1 MNNKKTILILG
12 GGGYVGTLLSIKL
25 SKDHFV
31 VVYDTFWYGNHFP
44 VESRENPNLKLVQG
58 DIRDIEK
65 VKNYIHE
72 AEVIIHLACISNDPS
87 YDLNP
92 KLGKEINFDCL
103 PPLIKEIKKRG
114 NKTLIYASSSSVY
127 GVKSEERVTE
137 DLTLNPLT
145 DYSKYKAKSEE
156 FILDN
161 TDKNLTA
168 VIVRPATICGYSPR
182 QRLDLSVNILTNF
195 AVNKGFINVNGGEQH
210 RPNLHID
217 DMIRAYEL
225 LVDVSSEKIQN
236 KIYNI
241 GGENLK
247 IIEIAKK
254 VKEVIGK
261 ELEIKIQETND
272 LRSYRVDSQY
282 IKNDLG
288 FEPRNTVKDA
298 IRDLQVAFS
307 KNMIPNSFGDK
318 KYFNLQTLSSIKLN

>member
-1 MNNKKTILILG
+1 MKNKKRVLILG
-12 GGGYVGTLLSIKL
+12 GGGYVGTLLSVKL
-25 SKDHFV
+25 SIDHFV

-44 VESRENPNLKLVQG
+44 VESRVNPNLKIVKG
-58 DIRDIEK
+58 DIRDLEK
-65 VKNYIHE
+65 VKDYINN
-72 AEVIIHLACISNDPS
+72 AEIIVHLACISNDPS

-92 KLGKEINFDCL
+92 QLGKAINFDCL
-103 PPLIKEIKKRG
+103 PSLIELIKKSG

-127 GVKSEERVTE
+127 GVKEEERVTE

-156 FILDN
+156 LILEKADN
-161 TDKNLTA
+161 NLTA

-195 AVNKGFINVNGGEQH
+195 AINKGFINVHGGEQH

-217 DMIRAYEL
+217 DMVRAYEL
-225 LVDVSSEKIQN
+225 LINVSPEKIQN

-254 VKEVIGK
+254 VKEVIG
-261 ELEIKIQETND
+261 EDLEIKIQKTDD
-272 LRSYRVDSQY
+272 LRSYRVDSQF
-282 IKNDLG
+282 IKKDLG
-288 FEPRNTVKDA
+288 FQPKKTVKDA
-298 IRDLQVAFS
+298 ILDLQVAFS
-307 KNMIPNSFGDK
+307 KNLLPNSFNDK